1 MGSAWRIAVSV
12 VHRCSSLRTPS
23 SPGASRTGVG
33 RCMAVGGGT
42 PSGWNR
48 EYLSPHSPP
57 HLPLSSHKRPPLPHP
72 PYPRLRRTSTP
83 SSRPPPIQRPA
94 VTCRSPSQ
102 ALSAGASRRSGGRGL
117 GKDDSVFGGPRSLRR
132 TTSFTPT
139 GVVCINWLADV
150 VILVGFFLVAVCFF
164 GGLYRAEADQRF
176 SVRLIW
182 T

>member
-102 ALSAGASRRSGGRGL
+102 ALSAGASRRSVVGARTGEGRFRIWWTQEFAE
-117 GKDDSVFGGPRSLRR
+117 DHF
-132 TTSFTPT
+132 FYA
-139 GVVCINWLADV
+139 NWCCLH
-150 VILVGFFLVAVCFF
+150 
-164 GGLYRAEADQRF
+164 
-176 SVRLIW
+176 
-182 T
+182 